1 MKVVVSRNVMQRS
14 EKYAIGYLVSSKELM
29 NRAGMAV
36 MRSYNFKGEV
46 LVITGSGNNAGDGY
60 ALALHLKERN
70 ISVTIALVSNKFSL
84 NGKVYFEM
92 CKKNKIPIYMVENV
106 DFSKYD
112 ILVDAI
118 YGCGFKGILP
128 KKEAEVIKMINNSQK
143 KVISIDINSGL
154 DADSGITLECV
165 KSDLTVAIGSYKLGH
180 FLNMAKDNIKELKCV
195 DIGIPIIGEKMSL
208 MEKDDFKDILKDRL
222 NYSHKGSYGLVAV
235 MGGCL
240 EYSGSVKLANMSL
253 SALRAGSGVS
263 RLIVPRSIAPGV
275 LPYLLE
281 STLMPV
287 FDEEGKMVYNKKNL
301 EMALEKV
308 TALLVG
314 IGWGESR
321 EYQLILKFI
330 LENYAIP
337 LILDADG
344 INTLS
349 KMNLDILKNTKCKVI
364 LTPHIKEFSRLSGYT
379 VDEILNNPV
388 ELAQVFAD
396 KYKVILLLKGT
407 TTIVTD
413 GFKTEL
419 VNRGCAGMATA
430 GSGDVLSGIILGLCG
445 FNDVS
450 IDVVSCG
457 AYINGLAGE
466 MASGGN
472 DISMLSSDTINY
484 IGRAIASMK

>member
-1 MKVVVSRNVMQRS
+1 MKKS
-14 EKYAIGYLVSSKELM
+14 EKYTLGYLVSSKELM
-29 NRAGMAV
+29 NRAGMAI
-36 MRSYNFKGEV
+36 MRSYNFKGNV
-46 LVITGSGNNAGDGY
+46 LIICGDGDNAGDGY
-60 ALALHLKERN
+60 SLALHLSEKH
-70 ISVTIALVSNKFSL
+70 IPVTIGLINSKFSI

-92 CKKNKIPIYMVENV
+92 CKKNKIPIYMIENV
-106 DFSKYD
+106 DFLKFD

-118 YGCGFKGILP
+118 YGCNFKGILP

-154 DADSGITLECV
+154 DADSGLTLECV
-165 KSDLTVAIGSYKLGH
+165 HSDLTVAIGSYKLGH
-180 FLNMAKDNIKELKCV
+180 FLNMAKDYINELKCV
-195 DIGIPIIGEKMSL
+195 DIGIPIIGEKLFL
-208 MEKDDFKDILKDRL
+208 MEKADFKDVLKNRL
-222 NYSHKGSYGLVAV
+222 EYSNKGDYGLVGI

-240 EYSGSVKLANMSL
+240 EYSGAVKLANMSL
-253 SALRAGSGVS
+253 SALRSGAGVA
-263 RLIVPRSIAPGV
+263 RLIIPRSIAHSI

-287 FDEEGKMVYNKKNL
+287 PDEYGKMIYDKKSID
-301 EMALEKV
+301 MALDKV

-321 EYQLILKFI
+321 EYQLILKYI
-330 LENYAIP
+330 LENYEIP
-337 LILDADG
+337 LVLDADG

-379 VDEILNNPV
+379 AEEILNNPV

-407 TTIVTD
+407 TTIITD

-430 GSGDVLSGIILGLCG
+430 GSGDVLSGIIAGLCG
-445 FNDVS
+445 FNEPSVDM
-450 IDVVSCG
+450 VSCG
-457 AYINGLAGE
+457 AYINGFAGE
-466 MASGGN
+466 MASTGN
-472 DISMLSSDTINY
+472 YISMISSDTINY
-484 IGRAIASMK
+484 ISKAITSMK

>member
-1 MKVVVSRNVMQRS
+1 MIPVAPLEDLRKCDKETSVLKGDINLIKEAANLLFNNNSFTGKILVV
-14 EKYAIGYLVSSKELM
+14 
-29 NRAGMAV
+29 AG
-36 MRSYNFKGEV
+36 N
-46 LVITGSGNNAGDGY
+46 GNNGADGL
-60 ALALHLKERN
+60 ALALLLKENNYDVDIYRTKGNKSQANEHFFKLIEENN
-70 ISVTIALVSNKFSL
+70 IKQISL
-84 NGKVYFEM
+84 NDDFNAYDVIVDGLLGIGFHPPLKEEVFNVI
-92 CKKNKIPIYMVENV
+92 NKI
-106 DFSKYD
+106 
-112 ILVDAI
+112 
-118 YGCGFKGILP
+118 
-128 KKEAEVIKMINNSQK
+128 NSSSA

-154 DADSGITLECV
+154 NGANGLGELV
-165 KSDLTVAIGSYKLGH
+165 AKSDLTCSLSYYKPGH
-180 FLNMAKDNIKELKCV
+180 FLNMAKDNIKELKCAE
-195 DIGIPIIGEKMSL
+195 IGIPIIGEKMSL

-253 SALRAGSGVS
+253 SALRAGAGVS

-364 LTPHIKEFSRLSGYT
+364 LTPHVKEFSRLSGYT

>member
-1 MKVVVSRNVMQRS
+1 M
-14 EKYAIGYLVSSKELM
+14 
-29 NRAGMAV
+29 
-36 MRSYNFKGEV
+36 
-46 LVITGSGNNAGDGY
+46 
-60 ALALHLKERN
+60 
-70 ISVTIALVSNKFSL
+70 
-84 NGKVYFEM
+84 
-92 CKKNKIPIYMVENV
+92 
-106 DFSKYD
+106 
-112 ILVDAI
+112 
-118 YGCGFKGILP
+118 
-128 KKEAEVIKMINNSQK
+128 
-143 KVISIDINSGL
+143 
-154 DADSGITLECV
+154 
-165 KSDLTVAIGSYKLGH
+165 
-180 FLNMAKDNIKELKCV
+180 
-195 DIGIPIIGEKMSL
+195 
-208 MEKDDFKDILKDRL
+208 
-222 NYSHKGSYGLVAV
+222 
-235 MGGCL
+235 
-240 EYSGSVKLANMSL
+240 
-253 SALRAGSGVS
+253 RAGSGVS

-308 TALLVG
+308 TALLAG

>member
-1 MKVVVSRNVMQRS
+1 MKAVVSKSVMKKS
-14 EKYAIGYLVSSKELM
+14 EKYTIGYLVSSKELM

-36 MRSYNFKGEV
+36 SRSYNFNGKV
-46 LVITGSGNNAGDGY
+46 LVICGDGNNAGDGY
-60 ALALHLKERN
+60 ALALHLNEKN
-70 ISVTIALVSNKFSL
+70 ISVTIGLVNGKFSL

-92 CKKNKIPIYMVENV
+92 CKKNKIPIYMVENI
-106 DFSKYD
+106 DFSKFD

-118 YGCGFKGILP
+118 YGCEFKGILP
-128 KKEAEVIKMINNSQK
+128 KKEAQIVKMINNSQK
-143 KVISIDINSGL
+143 KVISIDVNSGL
-154 DADSGITLECV
+154 DADSGLTLECV
-165 KSDLTVAIGSYKLGH
+165 HSDLTVAIGCYKFGH
-180 FLNMAKDNIKELKCV
+180 FLNMAKDCMKDLKCV
-195 DIGIPIIGEKMSL
+195 DIGIPIIGEKLFL
-208 MEKDDFKDILKDRL
+208 MENDDFKDVLKDRL
-222 NYSHKGSYGLVAV
+222 EYSHKGSYGLVGI
-235 MGGCL
+235 MGGSL

-253 SALRAGSGVS
+253 SALKAGAGVA
-263 RLIVPRSIAPGV
+263 RLIIPRSIAPGV

-287 FDEEGKMVYNKKNL
+287 PDEYGKMVYDKKSL
-301 EMALEKV
+301 EIALDKV

-321 EYQLILKFI
+321 EYQLILKYI
-330 LENYAIP
+330 LENYEIP
-337 LILDADG
+337 LVLDADG

-349 KMNLDILKNTKCKVI
+349 KMNLDILKDTKCKVI
-364 LTPHIKEFSRLSGYT
+364 LTPHVKEFSRLSGYT
-379 VDEILNNPV
+379 PEEILNNPV

-430 GSGDVLSGIILGLCG
+430 GSGDVLSGIIAGLCG
-445 FNDVS
+445 FNDPSV
-450 IDVVSCG
+450 DMVSCG

-466 MASGGN
+466 MASAGN
-472 DISMLSSDTINY
+472 DISMVSSDTINY
-484 IGRAIASMK
+484 IGKAITSMK